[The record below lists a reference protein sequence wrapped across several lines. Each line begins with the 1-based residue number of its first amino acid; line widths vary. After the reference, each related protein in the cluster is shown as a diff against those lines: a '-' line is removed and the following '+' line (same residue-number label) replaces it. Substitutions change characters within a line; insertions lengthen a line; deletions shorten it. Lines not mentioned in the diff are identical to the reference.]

1 VAVLGTSTQPGN
13 AQALREAELAA
24 GAYKIQVQYHDVL
37 GLGDIE
43 PAFQAAKQRRAEAM
57 LGPVL
62 NSDRRHVVELARKN
76 YLPATYNV
84 PEFVELGGLMNYG
97 VSFIDLY
104 RRAASY
110 VDKILKGAN
119 PGDLPV
125 ERPTKFEL
133 TINLKAAKQSPSQ
146 FHPMC
151 SRERTESF
159 GKE

>member
-1 VAVLGTSTQPGN
+1 
-13 AQALREAELAA
+13 
-24 GAYKIQVQYHDVL
+24 VL

-57 LGPVL
+57 LVLGGPVL

-110 VDKILKGAN
+110 VDKGSK
-119 PGDLPV
+119 
-125 ERPTKFEL
+125 
-133 TINLKAAKQSPSQ
+133 
-146 FHPMC
+146 
-151 SRERTESF
+151 SR
-159 GKE
+159 